1 MTSLPAGS
9 ASVCFDTTALIHF
22 NAIGELDKLGEWFPR
37 AFAPAVVIEE
47 EIRGHLDKYPG
58 NRAILD
64 ATWLEK
70 VDVTEPDDLRDV
82 AEIHRR
88 FGRGASQD
96 RGEAEVVVLC
106 ARQRWTGI
114 IDDSSGQVAANDYA
128 APHCSILTMIVAA
141 AASGQIAHG
150 QAWKLHCDL
159 DESRGGGRSALTGQA
174 VHRPPFHACIE
185 RFAAITAR
193 RSLTWPHILATPGI
207 DGLVVRTRNETP

>member
-1 MTSLPAGS
+1 MSSLPTGS

-22 NAIGELDKLGEWFPR
+22 NAIGELDRLGEWFPR

-47 EIRGHLDKYPG
+47 EIRGQLGKYPR
-58 NRAILD
+58 NQAILD
-64 ATWLEK
+64 ATWLRK

-88 FGRGASQD
+88 FGRGANRD

-114 IDDSSGQVAANDYA
+114 IDDSSGQVAARDYN
-128 APHCSILTMIVAA
+128 APYCSILTMILAA
-141 AASGQIAHG
+141 AAHGLIARE

-159 DESRGGGRSALTGQA
+159 AESRSGAFSALTGQS
-174 VHRPPFHACIE
+174 VHRPPFQACIN
-185 RFAAITAR
+185 RFTAIVKR
-193 RSLTWPHILATPGI
+193 RGLTWPHILAIPSL
-207 DGLVVRTRNETP
+207 DGLVVRIRNETP